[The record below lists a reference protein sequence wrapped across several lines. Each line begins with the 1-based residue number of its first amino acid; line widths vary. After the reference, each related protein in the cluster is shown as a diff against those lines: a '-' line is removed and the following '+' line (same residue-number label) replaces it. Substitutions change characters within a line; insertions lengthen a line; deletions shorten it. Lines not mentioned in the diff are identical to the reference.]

1 MSYVPHTDAD
11 RAEMLA
17 AIGVERVE
25 DLFHDV
31 PAACRFPELNLPEP
45 LSEMEVMTELQAMSE
60 ENLDTGHFT
69 SFLGAGAYSHYV
81 PRVVDHVISRSEFY
95 TAYTPYQPE
104 ISQGTLQSIFEYQ
117 SMICALTGMDV
128 ANASHYDGATATAEA
143 AIMALNVA
151 RGKRQRV
158 ILSPLVHPEY
168 RAVVRTYTHG
178 MDLDIT
184 GDGEGTAT
192 LEELTA
198 LLDKNTACLIVQSPN
213 FLGEIEDLAGLAEK
227 VHTAGALLAVAVAD
241 PISLGLLRAPGDY
254 GADIVAGEGQ
264 ALGNGL
270 NFGGPYLGFFAC
282 RQKDVRKMAGRLVGQ
297 TVDSEGKR
305 GFVLTLATR
314 EQHIRRE
321 RATSN
326 ICTNQA
332 LCATAM
338 AVHMA
343 ALGKTGLRR
352 LAELCYH
359 KAHYAASRI
368 AELEGYQVLAGKPFF
383 KEFVVRCPAPVKAIN
398 DHLLAEWGIIG
409 GYDLGR
415 DYAHLENH
423 MLVCVTEV
431 VSREEIDALV
441 DGLAEAADAKV
452 AKREEVAP

>member
-31 PAACRFPELNLPEP
+31 PATCRFPELKLPEP
-45 LSEMEVMTELQAMSE
+45 LSEMEIMAELQAMSE
-60 ENLDTGHFT
+60 ENLDLGHYP
-69 SFLGAGAYSHYV
+69 SFLGAGAYHHYV
-81 PRVVDHVISRSEFY
+81 PRVVDHIISRSEFY

-117 SMICALTGMDV
+117 SMICALTGMEV
-128 ANASHYDGATATAEA
+128 ANASHYDGATSTAEA
-143 AIMALNVA
+143 VIMAVNVG
-151 RGKRQRV
+151 RGKRKRV
-158 ILSPLVHPEY
+158 ILSPALHPEY
-168 RAVVRTYTHG
+168 RAVVRTYTQG
-178 MDLDIT
+178 MGLEIV
-184 GDGEGTAT
+184 GDGD
-192 LEELTA
+192 LTA
-198 LLDKNTACLIVQSPN
+198 GLEDLTGMLDKNTACLIVQSPN
-213 FLGEIEDLAGLAEK
+213 FFGQMEELEGLAGK
-227 VHTAGALLAVAVAD
+227 VHAVGAMLVVAAD
-241 PISLGLLRAPGDY
+241 PISLGLFKPPGAY
-254 GADIVAGEGQ
+254 GADIVVGEGQ

-270 NFGGPYLGFFAC
+270 NFGGPYLGYFAC
-282 RQKDVRKMAGRLVGQ
+282 LEKDVRKMAGRLAGE
-297 TVDSEGKR
+297 TVDREGKR

-321 RATSN
+321 KATSN

-332 LCATAM
+332 LCVLAA
-338 AVHMA
+338 AAHMA

-368 AELEGYQVLAGKPFF
+368 AGLDGYEVVGNRPFF
-383 KEFVVRCPAPVKAIN
+383 KEFVVRCPGAVKDIN
-398 DHLLAEWGIIG
+398 HFILEEWGILG

-415 DYAHLENH
+415 DYPHLRNH

-431 VSREEIDALV
+431 ISREEIDALA
-441 DGLAEAADAKV
+441 DALAEAG
-452 AKREEVAP
+452 REAA

>member
-168 RAVVRTYTHG
+168 RAVVRTYTQG

>member
-31 PAACRFPELNLPEP
+31 PAACRFPELNLPES

>member
-1 MSYVPHTDAD
+1 MSYLPHTDAD

-17 AIGVERVE
+17 AIGVQRVE

-31 PAACRFPELNLPEP
+31 PVACRFPELNLPEP
-45 LSEMEVMTELQAMSE
+45 LSEMEIMAELQAMSE
-60 ENLDTGHFT
+60 ENLDAGHFP
-69 SFLGAGAYSHYV
+69 SFLGAGAYNHYV
-81 PRVVDHVISRSEFY
+81 PRIVDAVISRSEFY

-117 SMICALTGMDV
+117 SMICALTGMEV
-128 ANASHYDGATATAEA
+128 ANASHYDGATAAAEA
-143 AIMALNVA
+143 VIMALNVA

-158 ILSPLVHPEY
+158 ILSPLVQPEY
-168 RAVVRTYTHG
+168 RAVVRTYTQG
-178 MDLDIT
+178 MGLDIV
-184 GDGEGTAT
+184 GDGEGMAT
-192 LEELTA
+192 LEDLTS
-198 LLDKNTACLIVQSPN
+198 LLDKNTACLVVQSPN
-213 FLGEIEDLAGLAEK
+213 FLGEIEDLEGLADK
-227 VHTAGALLAVAVAD
+227 VHAVGALLVVAVAD
-241 PISLGLLRAPGDY
+241 PISLGLLRSPGDY
-254 GADIVAGEGQ
+254 GADIVVGEGQ

-297 TVDSEGKR
+297 TVDSDGQR

-332 LCATAM
+332 LCATAL
-338 AVHMA
+338 AVHLA
-343 ALGKTGLRR
+343 ALGKTGLRK

-359 KAHYAASRI
+359 KAHYAANQV
-368 AELEGYQVLAGKPFF
+368 AKLDGYQVVGDRPFF
-383 KEFVVRCPAPVKAIN
+383 KEFIVRCPAPVRAIN
-398 DHLLAEWGIIG
+398 DYLLAEWGIIG

-441 DGLAEAADAKV
+441 DALAEV
-452 AKREEVAP
+452 AEEGVS

>member
-11 RAEMLA
+11 RAAMLA

-31 PAACRFPELNLPEP
+31 PAAYRFPELSLPEP
-45 LSEMEVMTELQAMSE
+45 MSEMEIMAELQAMSE

-69 SFLGAGAYSHYV
+69 SFLGAGAYQHYV

-117 SMICALTGMDV
+117 SMICALTGMEV
-128 ANASHYDGATATAEA
+128 ANASHYDGATSTAEA
-143 AIMALNVA
+143 VIMALSVG
-151 RGKRQRV
+151 RGKRKRV
-158 ILSPLVHPEY
+158 ILSPWVHPEY
-168 RAVVRTYTHG
+168 RAVVRTYTRG
-178 MDLDIT
+178 TDVEFVGDDLSAP
-184 GDGEGTAT
+184 GGQGLAAT
-192 LEELTA
+192 LDGLSA
-198 LLDKNTACLIVQSPN
+198 LLDGNTACLVVQSPN
-213 FLGEIEDLAGLAEK
+213 FLGQIEDLAGLADR
-227 VHTAGALLAVAVAD
+227 VHAAGALLAVVTD
-241 PISLGLLRAPGDY
+241 PISLGLLRPPGEV
-254 GADIVAGEGQ
+254 GADIVVGDGQ

-282 RQKDVRKMAGRLVGQ
+282 REKDVRKMAGRLVGQ
-297 TVDSEGKR
+297 TVDAEGKR
-305 GFVLTLATR
+305 GFVLTLSTR

-321 RATSN
+321 KATSN

-332 LCATAM
+332 LCALAT
-338 AVHMA
+338 AVHLA
-343 ALGKTGLRR
+343 ALGKTGLRK

-368 AELEGYQVLAGKPFF
+368 AGLDGYQVIQEKPFF

-398 DHLLAEWGIIG
+398 AYLVDEWGLIG

-415 DYAHLENH
+415 DYQHLENH
-423 MLVCVTEV
+423 MLICVTEV
-431 VSREEIDALV
+431 ISREEIDILGDA
-441 DGLAEAADAKV
+441 LAEV
-452 AKREEVAP
+452 GREVA